1 MADTPDRNQP
11 SPEDRP
17 VGAQKAEAI
26 KKDKKPKLKTN
37 PADRVKVTSA
47 APGTNGSATGSFDR
61 TSYRVSHKKW
71 AFILVMT
78 VVGFQMTLIGG
89 IFVGCF
95 AVYPTIP
102 NRDPSNERCSGS
114 QATEML
120 LSLAAQS
127 FALYAAEK

>member
-1 MADTPDRNQP
+1 MDRNQP

-17 VGAQKAEAI
+17 VGEQKAAAATKE
-26 KKDKKPKLKTN
+26 KKTKASRATP
-37 PADRVKVTSA
+37 VVVTPQKDDWYDGNTA
-47 APGTNGSATGSFDR
+47 ANMDR
-61 TSYRVSHKKW
+61 TTYRVSHKKW

-78 VVGFQMTLIGG
+78 VVGFQMSLIAGV
-89 IFVGCF
+89 FVGCF
-95 AVYPTIP
+95 IDYPKILD
-102 NRDPSNERCSGS
+102 RDPSNERCSGN